1 MWSRACDG
9 DIPVYWYQ
17 WHDTWHGTW
26 GTVTLPGWSPLQLLF
41 YLVMTSRSPLCSPPP
56 LIQFP
61 SHLAWRGGSVSQNIE
76 VSPVFYSVK
85 TNQSRWHVTHVT
97 PPWPSDESW
106 HTGEPLMRCHNDT
119 GARVIYRG
127 LESAKLSRSWG
138 LPSRTTQ
145 RHRHNQ
151 THKNT
156 SINFH
161 SCNRVNF
168 DSWPGRADGLNNI
181 H

>member
-1 MWSRACDG
+1 MQGLWG
-9 DIPVYWYQ
+9 WYPRVLVSV
-17 WHDTWHGTW
+17 TWHLTRDMRHRDIAGVVST
-26 GTVTLPGWSPLQLLF
+26 TAPVLSRHDVTLP
-41 YLVMTSRSPLCSPPP
+41 PLCSPPP

-76 VSPVFYSVK
+76 VSPVFYSVT
-85 TNQSRWHVTHVT
+85 TNQCRWHVTHVT

-119 GARVIYRG
+119 GAREIYRG
-127 LESAKLSRSWG
+127 LESAKLSRCWG
-138 LPSRTTQ
+138 LPSWTTQ

>member
-1 MWSRACDG
+1 MWSRAYEG

-97 PPWPSDESW
+97 PAWPSDESW

-127 LESAKLSRSWG
+127 LESAKLSRSGG
-138 LPSRTTQ
+138 LPP
-145 RHRHNQ
+145 
-151 THKNT
+151 
-156 SINFH
+156 
-161 SCNRVNF
+161 
-168 DSWPGRADGLNNI
+168 PGPPSDTDTIKLTKTRALTFIEEILIHDQARLTGAGQSNI